1 MHQVNNNNRFERQ
14 IVAKVFAMF
23 AYFIQVS
30 SQVLD
35 GLESRHIC
43 ETLENTSNML
53 VSKRGFPETRAV
65 CTPGL

>member
-14 IVAKVFAMF
+14 IVAKVFAIF
-23 AYFIQVS
+23 AYFM
-30 SQVLD
+30 D
-35 GLESRHIC
+35 GMESRHIC
-43 ETLENTSNML
+43 GTLENTSNML